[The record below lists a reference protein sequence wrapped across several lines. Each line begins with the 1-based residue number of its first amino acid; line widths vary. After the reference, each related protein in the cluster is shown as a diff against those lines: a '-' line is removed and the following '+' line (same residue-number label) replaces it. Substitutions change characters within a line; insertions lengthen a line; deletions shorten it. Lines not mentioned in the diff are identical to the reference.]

1 MKRSVFLLI
10 ALTLVPTTILTP
22 LAADDKKEKPKFELT
37 DDEKTLLELTN
48 KERANE
54 KLPPL
59 EVNPILFKMARDHS
73 ANMAKKGEMKHVLD
87 GKNPAD
93 RAKDSGYVY
102 AQLAENVASRENA
115 TLSEV
120 MKSWMD
126 SKIHKDN
133 ILNKDFTQIGLGIA
147 KTEKGE
153 YYYTQVFGLPKKKK

>member
-115 TLSEV
+115 TLSE
-120 MKSWMD
+120 
-126 SKIHKDN
+126 
-133 ILNKDFTQIGLGIA
+133 
-147 KTEKGE
+147 
-153 YYYTQVFGLPKKKK
+153 